1 MNLRKM
7 EKDIKTIKLTIEDL
21 WELMN
26 NQKLDRED
34 YLFLLVDNKGY
45 T

>member
-34 YLFLLVDNKGY
+34 YLFLLVDNEGY

>member
-1 MNLRKM
+1 M